1 MDCETLNAGLNWTLA
16 SGGVWIAGP
25 NFTNDLLQSIQSN
38 FIDGIQAHAQVA
50 CRKTFFVHPDQVV
63 LGNIAK
69 QSSLVLAKGHAV
81 RDDIDEDLRIHVPKS
96 TLFY

>member
-1 MDCETLNAGLNWTLA
+1 MR
-16 SGGVWIAGP
+16 P
-25 NFTNDLLQSIQSN
+25 NFTNDLFQSIQSN
-38 FIDGIQAHAQVA
+38 FIQGIQAHTQVA

-81 RDDIDEDLRIHVPKS
+81 GDDIDEDLGIHVTKS
-96 TLFY
+96 TPFY